1 MAAARLTGRCVAAA
15 AALSVIGYAAIA
27 ALAFSRY
34 GRAPAP
40 NPGHEPIDRF
50 VPVPE
55 IEERHAIRVAA
66 AGPDAFQAAC
76 DTGLEESAL
85 ARGIFRIREL
95 VMGGGPA
102 SGPAAARERGL
113 LAEAQ
118 AIGWGLLAEVPGREL
133 VFGAVTQPWVAHPVF
148 RALPAADFAAFAEPG
163 YVKIAW
169 TLRVDPV
176 EDGTSVVRTVTR
188 AATTDPRAR
197 RLFRRYWSA
206 VMPGI
211 VVIRLVM
218 LHQIKV
224 AAERRYSS
232 AATTRPL

>member
-1 MAAARLTGRCVAAA
+1 MAAARLTGRCMAAA
-15 AALSVIGYAAIA
+15 AVLSAVGYAAIA

-40 NPGHEPIDRF
+40 NPGNEPIDRF
-50 VPVPE
+50 VPAPE

-66 AGPDAFQAAC
+66 ASPDAFQAAC

-85 ARGIFRIREL
+85 ARGIFRAREL
-95 VMGGGPA
+95 VMGGVGSQPA
-102 SGPAAARERGL
+102 PARERGL
-113 LAEAQ
+113 RAEAQ
-118 AIGWGLLAEVPGREL
+118 AIGWGLLAEIPGREI

-148 RALPAADFAAFAEPG
+148 RAIPAADFAAFAEPG

-188 AATTDPRAR
+188 ATTTDARAR

-211 VVIRLVM
+211 VLIRLVM

-224 AAERRYSS
+224 AAEQRYSS
-232 AATTRPL
+232 APTTRPL